1 VISYA
6 QVSKVPL
13 TWPVLKGGEG
23 SVGGDLGARGDNRFH
38 PR

>member
-1 VISYA
+1 MIFYA

-23 SVGGDLGARGDNRFH
+23 SVGGDLGAHGDNRFP